1 MITLTVNGKEKIID
15 TTMDI
20 PSFLETNGID
30 SQYVAVAH
38 NGIVLE
44 REEFP
49 SVMLKDGDTLEIVR
63 PVGGG

>member
-1 MITLTVNGKEKIID
+1 MITLMVNGKEKIIESM
-15 TTMDI
+15 MDI
-20 PSFLETNGID
+20 PFFLKTNGID

-44 REEFP
+44 REEF
-49 SVMLKDGDTLEIVR
+49 STAMLKDGDTLEIVR

>member
-1 MITLTVNGKEKIID
+1 MITLTVNGKEKIIG

-20 PSFLETNGID
+20 PSFLKTNGID
-30 SQYVAVAH
+30 SKYVAVAY

-44 REEFP
+44 RAEFP
-49 SVMLKDGDTLEIVR
+49 TVMLKDGDILEIVR